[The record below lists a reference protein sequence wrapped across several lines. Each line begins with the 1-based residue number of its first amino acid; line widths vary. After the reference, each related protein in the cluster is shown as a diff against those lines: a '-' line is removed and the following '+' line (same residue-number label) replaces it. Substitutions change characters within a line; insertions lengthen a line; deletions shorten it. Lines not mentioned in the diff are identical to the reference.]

1 MSQVFADSP
10 GFIYRILDSDTEFSG
25 YIGNY
30 KLQGG
35 QTLNAISV
43 NTPGQ
48 DIPRISDIHGI
59 ECVIHDVSD
68 VTRSKLEFI
77 TDETEVLVNTWKVFL
92 ICWDPA
98 TGEDLNNAAHRIME
112 LFKGSTSIQ
121 TVKTSE
127 GARARAQTLVLI
139 PADQPLSS
147 EGMAVFGPEPAI
159 TLNATALNVAP
170 GASVDLSW
178 TLTETT
184 SATMDQGVG
193 AIATTGTTSVIVD
206 RTTTYTIA
214 ATNEFSTK
222 AGGIEIIVLDPAIET
237 FLATPTGNTNE
248 YTLSWTTS
256 LAQEIRLDGRY
267 DWPTSGSTTVTVST
281 PTTFT
286 LEAESTQ
293 SVVTQTL
300 TITP

>member
-1 MSQVFADSP
+1 MSQIFADSP
-10 GFIYRILDSDTEFSG
+10 GLIYRILDSDAEFSG

-30 KLQGG
+30 KLNGG

-48 DIPRISDIHGI
+48 DIPRISDIDGV

-68 VTRSKLEFI
+68 VRRPVEFI
-77 TDETEVLVNTWKVFL
+77 TDDPEVLVNTWKVFL

-98 TGEDLNNAAHRIME
+98 TGKDLNNAAHRVME

-127 GARARAQTLVLI
+127 GARARAQTLILI
-139 PADQPLSS
+139 PADQPLTSA
-147 EGMAVFGPEPAI
+147 GMAVYGPEPAI
-159 TLNATALNVAP
+159 TLNASLLNVAP
-170 GASVDLSW
+170 GSSVDLTW

-184 SATMDQGVG
+184 VATMDQGVG
-193 AIATTGTTSVIVD
+193 AIATTGTTAVTVD
-206 RTTTYTIA
+206 QTTTYTITA
-214 ATNEFSTK
+214 SNDFTTK
-222 AGGIEIIVLDPAIET
+222 TGGIQIAVIEPAIESFSST
-237 FLATPTGNTNE
+237 ATSNPNE
-248 YTLSWTTS
+248 YTLAWATS
-256 LAQEIRLDGRY
+256 FAQEIRLDGRY
-267 DWPTSGSTTVTVST
+267 DWPSSGTTTVTVST

-293 SVVTQTL
+293 GVVTQTL